1 MRQREGRQVAA
12 PVAGGMRETLRDVAN
27 PGAAGGEAEQA
38 AVYLLPT
45 TTRYALRTAYYPL
58 LTDSLLLATCY
69 LTIHTD
75 TTLHYTTLHASSR
88 RSTAPSTACAAPRP
102 TRRT

>member
-38 AVYLLPT
+38 AVYLLLT
-45 TTRYALRTAYYPL
+45 AHHYALRTAYYLL
-58 LTDSLLLATCY
+58 LTD
-69 LTIHTD
+69 
-75 TTLHYTTLHASSR
+75 
-88 RSTAPSTACAAPRP
+88 
-102 TRRT
+102 